1 MKHIRNV
8 NKGAA
13 LWSLQD
19 LTLPR
24 LGARSLRIWASFGL
38 MKNPP
43 DSLLG
48 PIHSPAPFLSVFL
61 PSLAPA
67 GIKDAR
73 KVMDKQFK
81 VKGGKMILFMNPRVP
96 G

>member
-1 MKHIRNV
+1 M

-24 LGARSLRIWASFGL
+24 LWAKSQDLGVL

-43 DSLLG
+43 DSPLG
-48 PIHSPAPFLSVFL
+48 SIHSPTPILSVFL
-61 PSLAPA
+61 PYLAPA
-67 GIKDAR
+67 GINVAR

-81 VKGGKMILFMNPRVP
+81 VKEQ
-96 G
+96 

>member
-1 MKHIRNV
+1 MESAGSDPAKA
-8 NKGAA
+8 G
-13 LWSLQD
+13 SQE
-19 LTLPR
+19 
-24 LGARSLRIWASFGL
+24 SRIWASFGL

-48 PIHSPAPFLSVFL
+48 SIHSPAPMLSVFL

-81 VKGGKMILFMNPRVP
+81 VKCSKMILFMNPRVP